1 VDVKLRRVE
10 GVTLFENIRER
21 LDEEN
26 ICTEE
31 RGSDVRLKKIK

>member
-1 VDVKLRRVE
+1 VGVKLRRVE
-10 GVTLFENIRER
+10 GITLFEDIGER

-31 RGSDVRLKKIK
+31 TGSDGRLEKIK